1 MSSLRKCKKINCTEF
16 AEYRKQFCI
25 THRRKLKPNTNLESK
40 IDDNSFER
48 SNLINEQNI
57 DYEESLRVDMENRYQ
72 KDIEEALKISLKI
85 ERIEQVEK
93 KKKEI
98 ELLDSLIDE
107 NNFISLKFKLPNSIL
122 LTKKFYIDVKFKDLR
137 NFLDCYIL
145 ENKIV
150 LENYIIVSNFPKK
163 IYDIESNS
171 ILLKDE
177 YKEKNIVFYVSE
189 I

>member
-1 MSSLRKCKKINCTEF
+1 M
-16 AEYRKQFCI
+16 
-25 THRRKLKPNTNLESK
+25 
-40 IDDNSFER
+40 
-48 SNLINEQNI
+48 
-57 DYEESLRVDMENRYQ
+57 
-72 KDIEEALKISLKI
+72 
-85 ERIEQVEK
+85 
-93 KKKEI
+93 
-98 ELLDSLIDE
+98 DSLIDE

>member
-98 ELLDSLIDE
+98 EIETRSGGVTSMTVALLRRCRWWCFGWDE
-107 NNFISLKFKLPNSIL
+107 VGSTRIFDINVRHRRPMS
-122 LTKKFYIDVKFKDLR
+122 DVLR
-137 NFLDCYIL
+137 
-145 ENKIV
+145 V
-150 LENYIIVSNFPKK
+150 P
-163 IYDIESNS
+163 
-171 ILLKDE
+171 
-177 YKEKNIVFYVSE
+177 
-189 I
+189 